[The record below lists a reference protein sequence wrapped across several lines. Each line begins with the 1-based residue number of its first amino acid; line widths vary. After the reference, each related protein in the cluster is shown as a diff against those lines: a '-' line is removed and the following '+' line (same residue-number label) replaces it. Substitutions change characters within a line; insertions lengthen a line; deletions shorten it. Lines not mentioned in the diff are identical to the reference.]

1 LDLATFQ
8 VWVHLLIITFTQQFF
23 LLLGVTAILILWICR
38 RLLDSSGKMQLLD
51 KMMVKLKEQ
60 GHRVL
65 IYSQFQH
72 MLDLLEDYLSY
83 RVLSYLPIVTMLALR
98 ANVSHPLFYELY
110 MFQKWTYERIDG
122 KISGAD
128 RQIRI
133 DRFNAKNS
141 TRFCFL
147 LSTRA
152 GGLGI
157 NLATADTVI
166 IYDRWKISLFRQ
178 NS

>member
-1 LDLATFQ
+1 
-8 VWVHLLIITFTQQFF
+8 
-23 LLLGVTAILILWICR
+23 
-38 RLLDSSGKMQLLD
+38 
-51 KMMVKLKEQ
+51 MVRLKEQ

-65 IYSQFQH
+65 IYTQFQH
-72 MLDLLEDYLSY
+72 MLDLLEDYCSYKVWYIFNQDHKRYLKKALAVLIEGKDSNCYAFELS
-83 RVLSYLPIVTMLALR
+83 LILLIIFLG
-98 ANVSHPLFYELY
+98 
-110 MFQKWTYERIDG
+110 QKWQYERIDG
-122 KISGAD
+122 KVCGAE

-141 TRFCFL
+141 SRFCFL

-166 IYDRWKISLFRQ
+166 IYDRCDSILNLYSTVHVYLFWKMCLL
-178 NS
+178 